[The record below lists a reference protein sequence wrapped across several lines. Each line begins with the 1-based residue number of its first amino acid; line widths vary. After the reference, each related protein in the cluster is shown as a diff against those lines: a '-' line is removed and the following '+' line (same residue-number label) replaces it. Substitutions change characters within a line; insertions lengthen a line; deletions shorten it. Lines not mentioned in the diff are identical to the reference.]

1 VKAQKEVKIPF
12 SRDGWT
18 TYKQVDSEIA
28 EPIKAKDNALGGRL
42 GEQAI
47 KMAALFA
54 LSDKRLTIE
63 PQDLK
68 KAFAIR
74 SGLYKR
80 AAALADKEG
89 SLSESHATSKA
100 AEQITNLLKKNAMIY
115 KSQLA
120 PRSRQYRKLGVQ
132 ERNAVLNSLYDHG
145 VAAKVPDKPSIIV
158 SLVFEN

>member
-1 VKAQKEVKIPF
+1 MKIPF
-12 SRDGWT
+12 SRDGWA

-28 EPIKAKDNALGGRL
+28 EPIKATDNALGGRL

-63 PQDLK
+63 PQDLQ
-68 KAFAIR
+68 KAFSIR

-89 SLSESHATSKA
+89 SLSDSHVTSKA
-100 AEQITNLLKKNAMIY
+100 YKQLEKRAMKQSTLY
-115 KSQLA
+115 RSQLDKY
-120 PRSRQYRKLGVQ
+120 SRQYAKLSIGEQ
-132 ERNAVLNSLYDHG
+132 SSVLNMLQNNGVLQRVEGKPKILASLLC
-145 VAAKVPDKPSIIV
+145 S
-158 SLVFEN
+158 EQ